1 MRSSYIRGDIMADE
15 DKKAEEVIADLE
27 DKAGIIDADI
37 GKFVSRKLLV
47 WVVTT
52 GLLFADKI
60 TGDQWISISLA
71 YIGIQGVASIAS
83 AWKAAGK

>member
-1 MRSSYIRGDIMADE
+1 MRSSYIRGEDMADE
-15 DKKAEEVIADLE
+15 KKDEIVSDIE
-27 DKAGIIDADI
+27 DKPGIIDADI

-60 TGDQWISISLA
+60 TGDQWIAISLA
-71 YIGIQGVASIAS
+71 YIGAQAAVSAAT